1 MSIQSIIS
9 FISNTK
15 KSNNNE
21 LSVSNYFR
29 GDMNEFNEIGFDYI
43 NILKNNFNNY
53 KNNTD
58 KSIYIHYN
66 SLWFNIQ
73 YQIDNNEIYWSINIA
88 DNLNKF

>member
-29 GDMNEFNEIGFDYI
+29 GDMNEFNEIGFDYM
-43 NILKNNFNNY
+43 NILKNNFNIW
-53 KNNTD
+53 K
-58 KSIYIHYN
+58 
-66 SLWFNIQ
+66 
-73 YQIDNNEIYWSINIA
+73 
-88 DNLNKF
+88 